1 MKRVIRS
8 STRPVK
14 AAIDPELYS
23 DLENKARHCGYDL
36 SVDSN
41 GNISVTALDAEEKM
55 PEITIRTIEGD
66 RTSYDAH
73 LKFQEL
79 DTANEQYY
87 DAMLY
92 YIHNWEKAAEFVTY
106 LVQWS
111 PDDYIDEE

>member
-8 STRPVK
+8 STRFVT

-23 DLENKARHCGYDL
+23 DLENKAYHCGYDL

-41 GNISVTALDAEEKM
+41 GNISISARDSEEKM
-55 PEITIRTIEGD
+55 PEITVRKIEGE

-79 DTANEQYY
+79 DTADEQYY
-87 DAMLY
+87 DSMLY
-92 YIHNWEKAAEFVTY
+92 YIHKWERAAEFVTY

>member
-1 MKRVIRS
+1 MKRMIRS
-8 STRPVK
+8 ATKTVK

-41 GNISVTALDAEEKM
+41 GNIFVTPVDAEAKM

-79 DTANEQYY
+79 DTADEQYY
-87 DAMLY
+87 DSMLY
-92 YIHNWEKAAEFVTY
+92 YIHQWEKAAEFVTY

>member
-8 STRPVK
+8 STRFVT

-23 DLENKARHCGYDL
+23 DLENKAYHCGYDL

-41 GNISVTALDAEEKM
+41 GNISVSARDSEEKM
-55 PEITIRTIEGD
+55 PEITVRKIEGG

-79 DTANEQYY
+79 DTADEQYY
-87 DAMLY
+87 DSMLY
-92 YIHNWEKAAEFVTY
+92 YIHKWERAAEFVTY

>member
-8 STRPVK
+8 STKPVR
-14 AAIDPELYS
+14 AAADPDLYS

-41 GNISVTALDAEEKM
+41 GNISVTPVDAEAKM
-55 PEITIRTIEGD
+55 PEITIRTIGGD

-79 DTANEQYY
+79 DTADEQYY
-87 DAMLY
+87 DSMLY
-92 YIHNWEKAAEFVTY
+92 YIHKWERAAEFVTY

>member
-8 STRPVK
+8 STKPVR
-14 AAIDPELYS
+14 AAADPDLYS

-41 GNISVTALDAEEKM
+41 GNISVTPVDAEAKM
-55 PEITIRTIEGD
+55 PEIAIRTIEGD
-66 RTSYDAH
+66 RISYDAH

-79 DTANEQYY
+79 DTADEQFY
-87 DAMLY
+87 DSMLY
-92 YIHNWEKAAEFVTY
+92 YIHEWEKAAEFVTY